1 MEWSLMRYLHLAVG
15 MVALA
20 VYMAPVRAD
29 TEQEINQ
36 IEERRY
42 HTMVAVDTQGLAQ
55 ILGDEFVYHQ
65 PSGNV
70 ATKTSFLEQFRTGKV
85 KIKTYERYDVKVHVY
100 GDSATAMGSTRLDV
114 EIDGQPR
121 HLDLAYLN
129 VWVKRDGRWQLVA
142 RQSAF
147 KPAPK

>member
-1 MEWSLMRYLHLAVG
+1 MRRFLLRSLQLATGVLAV
-15 MVALA
+15 ALYTGPA
-20 VYMAPVRAD
+20 CAD

-42 HTMVAVDTQGLAQ
+42 QTMAAADTQGLAQ

-65 PSGNV
+65 PTGNV
-70 ATKTSFLEQFRTGKV
+70 ASKATFLEQFASGKV
-85 KIKTYERYDVKVHVY
+85 KIKTYERYGVTVHAY
-100 GDSATAMGSTRLDV
+100 GDTATVMGSTRLDI
-114 EIDGQPR
+114 ELEGQPR
-121 HLDLAYLN
+121 KIDLAYLN

-142 RQSAF
+142 RQSAL

>member
-1 MEWSLMRYLHLAVG
+1 MRRLPMRYLHLAIG
-15 MVALA
+15 IVALA
-20 VYMAPVRAD
+20 VYMGPVRAD
-29 TEQEINQ
+29 AEQEIDQ

-42 HTMVAVDTQGLAQ
+42 HAMVAVDTQTLAK
-55 ILGDEFVYHQ
+55 ILADEFVYHQ
-65 PSGNV
+65 PSGGV

-85 KIKTYERYDVKVHVY
+85 RIKTYERYDVKVHVY
-100 GDSATAMGSTRLDV
+100 GDSATAMGLTRLDV

-129 VWVKRDGRWQLVA
+129 VWVKRGGRWQLVA

-147 KPAPK
+147 KPVPR